1 MLTFS
6 IVYLVR
12 HYLLPHESNNH
23 KPKIF
28 HSSTLA
34 FLILGFL
41 FYQFV
46 IFILP
51 KTGLKVLGYAA
62 NIAPAEVIRQINEK
76 RLSQGLNPL
85 NENPTLSQAA
95 LAKGADMLNK
105 DYWAHVSP
113 DGVQPWAFFTNVGY
127 SYHYAGENLARD
139 FSNPSAAVEAW
150 MASPSHK
157 ENILSAKYKETG
169 VAVIEGDLAGV
180 DTTLIVQFFGTPYV
194 DTSQPQ
200 PVAAAVSL
208 PTTEPQPTLEVTI
221 APAQKEVAPIAQVTQ
236 VPTEVPLLVSSETS
250 QAIGPASKISGIQI
264 SPFNMTKS
272 LSLMTVALLLV
283 VLVVDWIIIA
293 RKKIVRVGG
302 RNLAHLSF
310 LGMIL
315 IIIIIAKA
323 GLIL

>member
-1 MLTFS
+1 M
-6 IVYLVR
+6 
-12 HYLLPHESNNH
+12 
-23 KPKIF
+23 
-28 HSSTLA
+28 
-34 FLILGFL
+34 
-41 FYQFV
+41 
-46 IFILP
+46 
-51 KTGLKVLGYAA
+51 GYAA
-62 NIAPAEVIRQINEK
+62 NIAPGEVIRQINEK

-113 DGVQPWAFFTNVGY
+113 DGVEPWAFFTNVGY

-194 DTSQPQ
+194 DTSQPL
-200 PVAAAVSL
+200 PVAAAVPPPASEL
-208 PTTEPQPTLEVTI
+208 QPTIEITVVPTE
-221 APAQKEVAPIAQVTQ
+221 ATAPIAQVTQ
-236 VPTEVPLLVSSETS
+236 VPTEVPLSVSSETS

>member
-62 NIAPAEVIRQINEK
+62 NIAPGEVIRQINEK

-113 DGVQPWAFFTNVGY
+113 DGVEPWAFFTNVGY

-157 ENILSAKYKETG
+157 ENILSAKYK
-169 VAVIEGDLAGV
+169 
-180 DTTLIVQFFGTPYV
+180 
-194 DTSQPQ
+194 
-200 PVAAAVSL
+200 
-208 PTTEPQPTLEVTI
+208 
-221 APAQKEVAPIAQVTQ
+221 
-236 VPTEVPLLVSSETS
+236 
-250 QAIGPASKISGIQI
+250 
-264 SPFNMTKS
+264 
-272 LSLMTVALLLV
+272 
-283 VLVVDWIIIA
+283 
-293 RKKIVRVGG
+293 
-302 RNLAHLSF
+302 
-310 LGMIL
+310 
-315 IIIIIAKA
+315 
-323 GLIL
+323 

>member
-62 NIAPAEVIRQINEK
+62 NIAPGEVIRQINEK

-113 DGVQPWAFFTNVGY
+113 DGVEPWAFFTNVGY

-194 DTSQPQ
+194 DTSQPL
-200 PVAAAVSL
+200 PVAAAVPPPASEL
-208 PTTEPQPTLEVTI
+208 QPTIEITVVPTE
-221 APAQKEVAPIAQVTQ
+221 ATAPISQVTQ
-236 VPTEVPLLVSSETS
+236 VPTEVPLSVSSAAS
-250 QAIGPASKISGIQI
+250 KAIGPASKISGIQI

>member
-62 NIAPAEVIRQINEK
+62 NIAPGEVIRQINEK

-113 DGVQPWAFFTNVGY
+113 DGVEPWAFFTNVGY

-194 DTSQPQ
+194 DTSQPL
-200 PVAAAVSL
+200 PVAAAVPPPASEL
-208 PTTEPQPTLEVTI
+208 QPTIEITVVPTE
-221 APAQKEVAPIAQVTQ
+221 ATAPIAQVTQ
-236 VPTEVPLLVSSETS
+236 VPTEVPLSVSSETS